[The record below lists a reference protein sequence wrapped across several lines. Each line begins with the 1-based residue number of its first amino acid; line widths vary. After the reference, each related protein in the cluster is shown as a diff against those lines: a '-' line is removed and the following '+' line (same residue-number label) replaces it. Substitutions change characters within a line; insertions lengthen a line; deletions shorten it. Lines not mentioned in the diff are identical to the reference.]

1 MRSSLVAL
9 LIASVLTVSV
19 GGVAACSS
27 SDGGSATAQDDASS
41 KPPASLDDGGID
53 APDAQ
58 EAQDG
63 ATSHVT
69 APALPLVPNQG
80 GPILASPEIV
90 TVTWSGDPVAADLEA
105 FDAWWAPS
113 ATWKTIMA
121 EWGVGAGTYV
131 ASARLTSAAPA
142 TLSDDDLHVLL
153 QSLFDAGKL
162 PAPNGRRIYMIYPPA
177 GTVVTSFGA
186 AGCDAFQAYHSAVDV
201 TATDAGPAAKAIYAV
216 TPRCSD
222 TSGLSALD
230 FTTWGSSH
238 EAMEA
243 ASDPIAAQ
251 PAWRIDTQSLATPE
265 LGENADLCT
274 GQPVKIQGHMIT
286 RNWSNVAAKAG
297 ERPCVPAPPG
307 PMFGLFADPGAV
319 TVKPGTKTTVSLH
332 AYSATPYPS
341 FAVGVFAADPALT
354 ATLSA
359 KKAADGDVVTLTL
372 SASSA
377 YVEQAGTNL
386 VFLEAQSSDYT
397 TKRHLI
403 VHASP

>member
-9 LIASVLTVSV
+9 LFAGTLTVSFAS
-19 GGVAACSS
+19 VAACGS
-27 SDGGSATAQDDASS
+27 SDGGSATVQDDASS
-41 KPPASLDDGGID
+41 MTAPLADGGSND
-53 APDAQ
+53 AADARA
-58 EAQDG
+58 AQDG
-63 ATSHVT
+63 GTSHVT
-69 APALPLVPNQG
+69 APALPVVPNQG

-90 TVTWSGDPVAADLEA
+90 TVTWSGDPIATDLEA

-113 ATWKTIMA
+113 ATWKAIMA

-153 QSLFDAGKL
+153 QSLFDAGTL
-162 PAPNGRRIYMIYPPA
+162 PAPNGHRLYMIYPPA

-186 AGCDAFQAYHSAVDV
+186 IGCEAFQAYHSALDV
-201 TATDAGPAAKAIYAV
+201 TASDAGPAAKAIYAV
-216 TPRCSD
+216 TPRCAD
-222 TSGLSALD
+222 TSGFSALD
-230 FTTWGSSH
+230 FVTWGSSH

-265 LGENADLCT
+265 PGENADLCA
-274 GQPVKIQGHMIT
+274 GQPVKIEGHMIT

-307 PMFGLFADPGAV
+307 PMFGLFADPGEV
-319 TVKPGTKTTVSLH
+319 TVKPGSKTTVTLR
-332 AYSATPYPS
+332 AYSAAAYPS
-341 FAVGVFAADPALT
+341 FAVGVFAADATLT

-359 KKAADGDVVTLTL
+359 KKAVDGDVLTLTV
-372 SASSA
+372 SASPA
-377 YVEQAGTNL
+377 YVEQLGTNL
-386 VFLEAQSSDYT
+386 VFLEAQSADYT

-403 VHASP
+403 VHAAP